1 MRIKKE
7 IDYLIIWKKLHG
19 LASHE
24 ELASF
29 QAWLQSSSKNKE
41 YFSKLQ
47 RNYDNDSI
55 KITQQDIEQSWQQID
70 PSVQKRRRSVYK
82 KWLQVAAA
90 VMLPLGLALS
100 VLHFSG
106 RDWHT
111 VETAHQIVP
120 GHPMAVLKLANGEFI
135 ELDANDELTIMND
148 KGIVIGVDSMDVLTY
163 DASSNE
169 TAFNTISVPRGGEY
183 QLVLSDGTK
192 VWLNSESS
200 LTYPISFSNHQREV
214 FLTGEAYFDVTTDKE
229 KPFVVKTTTSDV
241 KVYGT
246 QFNVMSYDSDKLVE
260 TTLVEGSVA
269 VIIDGM
275 ETLIHPGQQAQINKV
290 NNQVFINEVNVE
302 LYTAWKDG
310 IFRFEEMSL
319 QQMADKLGRW
329 YDVDFFF
336 ANEDVK
342 NKRFTGAVKRE
353 TDFGFFINL
362 IEETT
367 KVKVEVNNKAVLV
380 KTLY

>member
-19 LASHE
+19 LATPE
-24 ELASF
+24 ELDSF
-29 QAWLQSSSKNKE
+29 EVWLQSSSRNKD
-41 YFSKLQ
+41 YYKRLQ
-47 RNYDNDSI
+47 SNYANENVEISQ
-55 KITQQDIEQSWQQID
+55 KDIERSWQKIYKA
-70 PSVQKRRRSVYK
+70 VQKRNEINPKR
-82 KWLQVAAA
+82 WLQLAAA
-90 VMLPLGLALS
+90 IILPIGLALS
-100 VLHFSG
+100 VIYFSG
-106 RDWHT
+106 KDRHT

-120 GHPMAVLKLANGEFI
+120 GHSKAVLKLANGELL
-135 ELDANDELTIMND
+135 ELDAKEEIAITNE

-163 DASSNE
+163 GDNSYE
-169 TAFNTISVPRGGEY
+169 TAFNTISIPRGGEY

-200 LTYPISFSNHQREV
+200 LTYPVSFSSHMREV
-214 FLTGEAYFDVTTDKE
+214 FLTGEAYFDVTTNKE
-229 KPFVVKTTTSDV
+229 KPFIVKTATADV

-246 QFNVMSYDSDKLVE
+246 QFNVMSYDSDKVTE

-269 VIIDGM
+269 VLIEGQ
-275 ETLIHPGQQAQINKV
+275 ETRIKPGQQAQVNKV
-290 NNQVFINEVNVE
+290 NNQVFINEVDVDI
-302 LYTAWKDG
+302 YTAWKEG

-342 NKRFTGAVKRE
+342 SKRFTGAVKRE
-353 TDFGFFINL
+353 TDFEFFINL

-367 KVKVEVNNKAVLV
+367 KVKMEVNNKAVLV
-380 KTLY
+380 KAMY